1 MAKVVRRLRNV
12 SAAFIELADTIS
24 QNLDVETED
33 FARASA
39 LVAPFL
45 GYLGFA
51 FKFAEMDYVPKVADL
66 AEASK
71 SFMTLEA
78 MLDRDVEQNT
88 VRLAGS
94 HSRNLLRI
102 KRAIDTIRSFFKLI
116 LTTEYG
122 DMSLKDLGIKAYDET
137 LAPYHGWALRKAV
150 HTGMF
155 TLPTKAQFL
164 KKVNQDEA
172 SARIDLE
179 SYVDASA
186 IVIQYVD
193 KLFLSRE
200 LGTEW

>member
-1 MAKVVRRLRNV
+1 MAKVARRLRNV

-24 QNLDVETED
+24 QNQDVETED

-172 SARIDLE
+172 SARIDLQ

-186 IVIQYVD
+186 VVTQYVD